1 METPVLLITFNR
13 PQYLSQVLKA
23 LKLANVSNLYVFKD
37 GPRPNNSE
45 DIEKGKEIECLIDAI
60 DWPCKVVKNFM
71 NNNLGCG
78 WGPYSAIS
86 WAFQYVDRL
95 IILEDD
101 CVPSTAF
108 FPYCEYL
115 LEKYSEDNRVR
126 HISGFCEFEGNP
138 AFSTFDYIFTQY
150 AHTWGWATWKRV
162 WNNMDMQERLIIP
175 FFRNGGF
182 TDQFATKEEN
192 RFFTGIHLQDHKKL
206 FAIGL
211 AERCGG
217 LQIPEQVL
225 SAGSIDI
232 VVKTQVRKVY
242 IFAVGFQVFPVRGHP
257 QLLPDLRL
265 TVGGQHAVG
274 RVNIQIQELVRQ
286 HLPHQRCHLAI
297 IREVSIGRLIS
308 HIDSNDRGM
317 IVKRTDPRNVHFLCV
332 RNAHCSGIVT
342 VAAKPSGN
350 NARNHRANA
359 VLMKQVKGRLIPV
372 HTEYQIDA
380 AILQFPDM
388 PLRPGVFLQ
397 KISAYMKIIE
407 KSLCIHNLLFPFS
420 HS

>member
-60 DWPCKVVKNFM
+60 DWPCKGVKNFM

-192 RFFTGIHLQDHKKL
+192 RFFNKYYWARKSPLLEAMHSWDYQYAAYSKMSGALSIVPSKNLIHN
-206 FAIGL
+206 IG
-211 AERCGG
+211 EYGTH
-217 LQIPEQVL
+217 
-225 SAGSIDI
+225 SN
-232 VVKTQVRKVY
+232 
-242 IFAVGFQVFPVRGHP
+242 
-257 QLLPDLRL
+257 
-265 TVGGQHAVG
+265 GGQLNCHNLRG
-274 RVNIQIQELVRQ
+274 SECFRITKEPDEIELNEDYEKENFIKYHSQ
-286 HLPHQRCHLAI
+286 
-297 IREVSIGRLIS
+297 
-308 HIDSNDRGM
+308 
-317 IVKRTDPRNVHFLCV
+317 T
-332 RNAHCSGIVT
+332 
-342 VAAKPSGN
+342 
-350 NARNHRANA
+350 
-359 VLMKQVKGRLIPV
+359 
-372 HTEYQIDA
+372 
-380 AILQFPDM
+380 
-388 PLRPGVFLQ
+388 LRQ
-397 KISAYMKIIE
+397 KIKTEFLVFKSKIFGRPDF
-407 KSLCIHNLLFPFS
+407 K
-420 HS
+420 